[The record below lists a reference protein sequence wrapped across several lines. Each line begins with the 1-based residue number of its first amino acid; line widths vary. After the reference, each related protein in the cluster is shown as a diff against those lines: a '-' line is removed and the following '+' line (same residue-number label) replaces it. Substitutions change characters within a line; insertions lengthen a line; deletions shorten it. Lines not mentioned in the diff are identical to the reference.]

1 MTTTSVNRPSTSI
14 DPTASNSV
22 EVRVS
27 GLAKTFQ
34 RKKESVHVLKQVDVE
49 VRKGELLVLLGPSGC
64 GKTTLLR
71 CLVGLERPTGGI
83 IELGGDVVAD
93 SEQGILTPPNRRNVG
108 MVFQNYAL
116 WPHMKVSEN
125 VAYPLKARKLKDEL
139 KAGRANEVLGVVQCD
154 HLADRYPPELS
165 GGQQQRVSLA
175 RALAPQPAV
184 LLFDEPLSNLDALLR
199 IEMRAQLR
207 RLHRALGF
215 TAVYVTH
222 DQEEA
227 LSLGTRVAVMNNGRI
242 EQIGPPQEVYR
253 NPVSEQIADFLGAR
267 NSLPMTVDRA
277 GVTIADRPSTA
288 AGVPPARGS
297 YTLRIRP
304 AHVQLRAADE
314 IDGTTDT
321 TWIPDGQVVEIL
333 PGADRTEYIVEMGEA
348 VVYVEIPAMGRRF
361 RIGDRVEV
369 GLPVDSTHCYDAD
382 GALVVLK
389 REPSRVH

>member
-1 MTTTSVNRPSTSI
+1 VTTTRVNELSTTTEPGGVA
-14 DPTASNSV
+14 DV

-27 GLAKTFQ
+27 ALTKTFQ
-34 RKKESVHVLKQVDVE
+34 RKKESVHVLKQVDLE

-71 CLVGLERPTGGI
+71 CLVGLERPSSGT

-93 SEQGILTPPNRRNVG
+93 PEQGILTPPNRRNVG

-116 WPHMKVSEN
+116 WPHMKVSDN
-125 VAYPLKARKLKDEL
+125 VAYPLKARNLKRAL
-139 KAGRANEVLGVVQCD
+139 NAGRVSEVLGIVQCD

-207 RLHRALGF
+207 QLHRSLGF

-242 EQIGPPQEVYR
+242 EQIGSPQDVYR
-253 NPVSEQIADFLGAR
+253 NPATEQVADFLGAR
-267 NSLPMTVDRA
+267 NALPMVVDGEGVIIA
-277 GVTIADRPSTA
+277 GQRVPDAIAPRY
-288 AGVPPARGS
+288 RGE

-304 AHVQLRAADE
+304 GHVQLRSAAERGAEDH
-314 IDGTTDT
+314 TS
-321 TWIPDGQVVEIL
+321 WISGAQVVEIL
-333 PGADRTEYIVEMGEA
+333 PGADRTEYIVELGET
-348 VVYVEIPAMGRRF
+348 VLFVEIPAMGRAF
-361 RIGDRVEV
+361 CIGDRVEV
-369 GLPVDSTHCYDAD
+369 GLPTTSAHCYADD
-382 GALVVLK
+382 GALVTVDC
-389 REPSRVH
+389 EPSRVG